1 MVTPRTLTIPVAGAT
16 HQLEARLHRLSESG
30 ELALIAPPHPVYGGS
45 IGNPV
50 VRALER
56 AFQGVGISTLA
67 FNFRGTGESTGEPS
81 GEQSDALVDYRA
93 AALSVPDLPVTWCA
107 GYSFGSVAALA
118 AACDRGSERVLMVG
132 PPLGMIDP
140 ALLTRYA
147 GQLWVVLGD
156 DDEYAP
162 LPAAREWFA
171 ARTNTILTVVEGAEH
186 YFLGSGVQRLAAKL
200 DQVLQGAES

>member
-1 MVTPRTLTIPVAGAT
+1 MVTPRTLTIPVEGTT
-16 HQLEARLHRLSESG
+16 HQLEARLHRLGESG

-50 VRALER
+50 VRAMER
-56 AFQGVGISTLA
+56 AFHAAGISTLA

-81 GEQSDALVDYRA
+81 GEQADALVDFRA

-118 AACDRGSERVLMVG
+118 TACDRGIRRLLMVG
-132 PPLGMIDP
+132 PPLGMIEP
-140 ALLTRYA
+140 ALLTRYD
-147 GQLWVVLGD
+147 GQLMVLLGD

-162 LPAAREWFA
+162 LAAARAWFE
-171 ARTNTILTVVEGAEH
+171 ARADTTLTIVEGTEH

-200 DQVLQGAES
+200 DQVLKGAEA